1 MVNRIWCSY
10 QMIFLFLLLV
20 ELKIVHFTS
29 TPNDII
35 YDKLMELECVFSG
48 WPLPRRVLWH
58 KDNKLVSNGTEGIY
72 HSLQEKGETLRSILY
87 LPHGREEQEGFYN
100 CSATNSILGWSSS
113 ASAKIEMLYE
123 CKL

>member
-1 MVNRIWCSY
+1 
-10 QMIFLFLLLV
+10 MIFFFLLLV
-20 ELKIVHFTS
+20 ALKILHFTS
-29 TPNDII
+29 TPNDMII

-113 ASAKIEMLYE
+113 ASAEIEMLYE